1 MRIWSD
7 AAGTAPSA
15 DELPANEQAAASGS
29 IFGQMIVF
37 VRQHWLKMLAI
48 SAGLLAPCFWHRRI
62 EATDLGSHLYNTWLA
77 QLIERGQAP
86 GLWIARQWSNVLFD
100 LLLARLSAAF
110 GLWTAEKIAVCI
122 AVLVFFWGAFA
133 LASAAA
139 RRAPWSLAPLF
150 AMIAYG
156 WTFHM
161 GMFNFYLA
169 LGLSFFS
176 LAIFW
181 RGNGWERIAAAALAP
196 LVLMA
201 HPLGMAW
208 LLGAAAYIGIAEK
221 VPLRYQLLVS
231 LAAVGVLFAAHQYVA
246 DHYSVQWGS
255 APLSVYNGTDQLYL
269 FGARY
274 RILAYALLGFV
285 LMCLSVDAFARRH
298 EPRFWTQMILPLQL
312 YAVLEIGIALAP
324 LVMEL
329 PQYAGSVGLL
339 AHRFTSVSAV
349 LVCCL
354 LGCVRPRRWHAAG
367 FAGVALVFFWFVYK
381 DTATVNKMEEQVER
395 LVRMLPPG
403 QRVVATIWPFRG
415 SRVLIHHIVD
425 RACIGHCFSYGN
437 TEPASRQFRVRALPG
452 NAFVA
457 ARSED
462 CNSIELGNYIVKPA
476 DLPMYQVYQC
486 TLAMTDLCM
495 RELEAGERNGRIGLH
510 PAGR

>member
-1 MRIWSD
+1 
-7 AAGTAPSA
+7 
-15 DELPANEQAAASGS
+15 
-29 IFGQMIVF
+29 
-37 VRQHWLKMLAI
+37 
-48 SAGLLAPCFWHRRI
+48 
-62 EATDLGSHLYNTWLA
+62 
-77 QLIERGQAP
+77 
-86 GLWIARQWSNVLFD
+86 
-100 LLLARLSAAF
+100 
-110 GLWTAEKIAVCI
+110 
-122 AVLVFFWGAFA
+122 
-133 LASAAA
+133 
-139 RRAPWSLAPLF
+139 
-150 AMIAYG
+150 
-156 WTFHM
+156 
-161 GMFNFYLA
+161 
-169 LGLSFFS
+169 
-176 LAIFW
+176 
-181 RGNGWERIAAAALAP
+181 
-196 LVLMA
+196 
-201 HPLGMAW
+201 
-208 LLGAAAYIGIAEK
+208 
-221 VPLRYQLLVS
+221 
-231 LAAVGVLFAAHQYVA
+231 VA